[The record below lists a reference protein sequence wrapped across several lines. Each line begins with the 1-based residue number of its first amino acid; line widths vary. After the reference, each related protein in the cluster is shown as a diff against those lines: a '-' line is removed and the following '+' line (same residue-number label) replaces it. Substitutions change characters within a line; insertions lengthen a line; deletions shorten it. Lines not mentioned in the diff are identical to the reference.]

1 MRNSII
7 AGTGSYVPDNIVS
20 NDDLSKIM
28 DTNDEWISSRTGIKN
43 RCISIEENTSDL
55 AYEAGLKAIKNA
67 GMIAEDID
75 LIIVST
81 ITPDMQMPSVSC
93 MVQKKLGAVNAS
105 AFDVSAACSGFI
117 YAVDIADSMIR
128 CGRHNNVLV
137 IGAEV
142 LSKSVNWSDRST
154 AVLFGD
160 GAGAAVLKADDNKK
174 GILYALTA
182 AEGDKGQYLEMEE
195 KPVISPFSNNK
206 GTNINKFITM
216 DGKQVLRFST
226 RVIVDAVK
234 EVLEKTDESIDDI
247 AYIIPHQANYR
258 IIDYAAHKL
267 NVDCSKF
274 YLNIR
279 DYGNTSSASIAIAL
293 DEAFRKNKV
302 KKGDKVILVGFGGGL
317 TYGAILVEI

>member
-7 AGTGSYVPDNIVS
+7 AGTGSYAPCNVVS

-28 DTNDEWISSRTGIKN
+28 DTNDEWIESRTGIKN
-43 RCISIEENTSDL
+43 RCISTEENTSDL

-67 GMIAEDID
+67 GMTAEDID

-81 ITPDMQMPSVSC
+81 ITPDMQMPSTAC
-93 MVQKKLGAVNAS
+93 MVQKKLGALNAS

-117 YAVDIADSMIR
+117 YAIDIADSMIR
-128 CGRHNNVLV
+128 SGRHDNVLV

-142 LSKSVNWSDRST
+142 LSKSVDWSDRST

-160 GAGAAVLKADDNKK
+160 GAGAAVIKADENEK

-182 AEGDKGQYLEMEE
+182 AEGDKCQYLEMEE

-206 GTNINKFITM
+206 VTHNNKYITM
-216 DGKQVLRFST
+216 DGKQVFRFST

-234 EVLEKTDESIDDI
+234 KLLEKADISINDI
-247 AYIIPHQANYR
+247 SCIIPHQANYR
-258 IIDYAAHKL
+258 IIEYAAHKL
-267 NVDCSKF
+267 HVDCDKF

-279 DYGNTSSASIAIAL
+279 NYGNTSSASIAIAL
-293 DEAFRKNKV
+293 DEALRENKI